1 MTDTDAPW
9 LAHYDPDVPASI
21 AYREEPL
28 TALLDRAAARC
39 PDSTALAFQNWKTDY
54 AGLRRRAGRFAAGLR
69 DLGVRPGDRVA
80 IMLPNL
86 PQTVISYWG
95 ALYAGAT
102 VVFVN
107 PLYMEQELT
116 TILGDAEPKVLVTLD
131 LLWARHKTLLKASA
145 LERILV
151 TRVSGCLGFP
161 LNLLYRIKAWR
172 EGRLPSL
179 DLDGTRVLDWDK
191 AFPGQP
197 WFDGASRDPA
207 KDLAVLQYTGGTT
220 GVPKAAM
227 LTHRNLSV
235 NTQQARTILKA
246 IGETAEVF
254 LAVLPFF
261 HIYGLTVC
269 LNLAT
274 ACAACVVPLPRFE
287 PLATLKAIARFRP
300 TVFPGTPSV
309 YMALL
314 QQKDLPRYD
323 LHCVRFL
330 VSGSA
335 PMPVELIRRVKE
347 VADAEIVEGYG
358 LTEASPITHVT
369 PLVGRRKPGSI
380 GLPFPDT
387 QARVV
392 DLVDGVT
399 PLPPGQPGELLI
411 KGPQVM
417 AGYWRRPDETALTLR
432 DGWLHT
438 GDVAVMDEEGY
449 FFIVDRSKDLI
460 ISGGYN
466 VYPREIEEVL
476 HAHPKVA
483 DVAAVG
489 VPHRSRGE
497 VVKVFVVPAP
507 GEPPTREELQAFC
520 RSRLAAYKVPRF
532 VELRAELPK
541 TFVGK
546 VLRRVLREETA
557 PHAPN
562 GA

>member
-546 VLRRVLREETA
+546 VLRRVLREETT